1 MNKSSQRNISRRMC
15 KAKRAHLFKSPCDA
29 HTTALHILHPS
40 FSSDSIGSLA
50 LILFSVLLLASC
62 DKKQESVN
70 APNPASQ
77 QSAVV
82 SPSESQSTTTQ
93 IAIPPDPPFIAEPI
107 EKIIEEIPR
116 EYTFFEKLAQAAL
129 ERTTHDVTYD
139 GRYQKIA
146 YPMGDVPDSIG
157 VCTDVVIRSYRQL
170 GIDLQQLL
178 HEDISK
184 HFKKYPNQSRWG
196 LTRPDTNIDHRRV
209 PNLRVFFSRFGS
221 SLPVTEQAEDYLPG
235 DLVTWKLND
244 SMVHIGIVAEE
255 VSYTNPNRHLIIHNI
270 GSGPELGDILF
281 DYEITGHYRYSPNE
295 EEI

>member
-1 MNKSSQRNISRRMC
+1 MSCYRCMRVNTIR
-15 KAKRAHLFKSPCDA
+15 
-29 HTTALHILHPS
+29 
-40 FSSDSIGSLA
+40 SI
-50 LILFSVLLLASC
+50 IFVLSIVLLASC
-62 DKKQESVN
+62 GKKKEAVGDPES
-70 APNPASQ
+70 AIQ
-77 QSAVV
+77 QPDVMT
-82 SPSESQSTTTQ
+82 SPPSSPQTTSQ
-93 IAIPPDPPFIAEPI
+93 IAIPPEPPFIAEP
-107 EKIIEEIPR
+107 IEEIPR

-178 HEDISK
+178 HEDIRK
-184 HFKKYPNQSRWG
+184 HFKKYPNQQRWG

-209 PNLRVFFSRFGS
+209 PNLRVFFTRFGS
-221 SLPVTEQAEDYLPG
+221 SLAVTEQAEDYLPG
-235 DLVTWKLND
+235 DLVTWKLNGK
-244 SMVHIGIVAEE
+244 MVHIGIVAEE
-255 VSYTNPNRHLIIHNI
+255 VSYTNALRHLIIHNI
-270 GSGPELGDILF
+270 GRGPELGDILF